1 MKLTEA
7 KLKQMIV
14 EMMDDPLA
22 DKAAKIDS
30 LLSGLE
36 EDMNQGIELLMV
48 VVEMFPDANK
58 SPAMRQ
64 VAMNHYKNLQ
74 SELKEL
80 EKVVNTDLGY
90 HRFIGDRVEDEM
102 NRYPYQA
109 HRQNS
114 SYELRWDYQVYVMR
128 EKYPLASL
136 RERYSKLLNAVQ
148 VFVDNFFYE

>member
-30 LLSGLE
+30 LLSGPE

-102 NRYPYQA
+102 NR
-109 HRQNS
+109 HS
-114 SYELRWDYQVYVMR
+114 SYAHIPNGAYELQYDETAHMMR
-128 EKYPLASL
+128 EKYPIDSL
-136 RERYSKLLNAVQ
+136 RERYSKLLDAVQ